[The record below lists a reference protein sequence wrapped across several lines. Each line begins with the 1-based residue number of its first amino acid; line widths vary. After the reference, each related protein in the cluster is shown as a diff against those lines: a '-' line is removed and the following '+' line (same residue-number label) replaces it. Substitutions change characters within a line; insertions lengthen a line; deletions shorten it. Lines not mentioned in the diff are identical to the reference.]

1 MKTKNI
7 FLALLLLLFVTMSF
21 AQEKTR
27 KQLREARKIEKQKQT
42 EILVNSKEFVFV
54 ARNASSQGFR
64 NIDLTSNPNYIKFH
78 QDFIKSEMPFFG
90 RAYSG
95 VAYRGDGG
103 LKFEGK
109 PQEYTFK
116 KEKKA
121 YQIKAVVKG
130 QDDLYSMYL
139 SVFFDGSASLS
150 INSNNRSVI
159 SYSGEIAP
167 IEKKEMK

>member
-1 MKTKNI
+1 LKTKNI
-7 FLALLLLLFVTMSF
+7 FLALLLSLVVTICF
-21 AQEKTR
+21 AQEKTK
-27 KQLREARKIEKQKQT
+27 KQLRQTRKIEKQKQT

-54 ARNASSQGFR
+54 ARNASPQGFR
-64 NIDLTSNPNYIKFH
+64 NIDLTSNANYIKF
-78 QDFIKSEMPFFG
+78 QPDFIKSEMPFFG

-103 LKFEGK
+103 LNFEGK

-130 QDDLYSMYL
+130 QYDVYKMYL
-139 SVFFDGSASLS
+139 SVFYDGSASLS
-150 INSNNRSVI
+150 INSNNRSTI
-159 SYSGEIAP
+159 SYNGEIRP
-167 IEKKEMK
+167 IEKKEIK

>member
-7 FLALLLLLFVTMSF
+7 FLVLLLSLVVTMSF

-27 KQLREARKIEKQKQT
+27 KQLREVRKIEKQKQT

-54 ARNASSQGFR
+54 ARNASPQGFSSV
-64 NIDLTSNPNYIKFH
+64 DLTTNPNYIKF
-78 QDFIKSEMPFFG
+78 QPDFIKSEMPFFG
-90 RAYSG
+90 TAYSG

-103 LKFEGK
+103 LNFEGK
-109 PQEYTFK
+109 PLEYTFK

-130 QDDLYSMYL
+130 QNDVYTMFL
-139 SVFFDGSASLS
+139 SIFFDGSAALS
-150 INSNNRSVI
+150 INSNNRSII
-159 SYSGEIAP
+159 SYIGEIRP
-167 IEKKEMK
+167 IEKKEIK

>member
-7 FLALLLLLFVTMSF
+7 FLVLLLSLVVTMSF

-54 ARNASSQGFR
+54 ARNASPQGFR
-64 NIDLTSNPNYIKFH
+64 NIDLTANPNYLKF
-78 QDFIKSEMPFFG
+78 QPDFIESEMPFFG
-90 RAYSG
+90 TGYTG
-95 VAYRGDGG
+95 IAYRGDSG
-103 LKFEGK
+103 LHFEGK
-109 PQEYTFK
+109 PLEYTFK

-130 QDDLYSMYL
+130 QYDVYTMFL
-139 SVFFDGSASLS
+139 SIFFDGSATLS
-150 INSNNRSVI
+150 INSNNRSTI
-159 SYSGEIAP
+159 SYNGEIRP
-167 IEKKEMK
+167 IEKKEVK

>member
-7 FLALLLLLFVTMSF
+7 FLVLFLSLVVTMSF

-42 EILVNSKEFVFV
+42 EILVNSKEFIFV
-54 ARNASSQGFR
+54 ARNASPQGFGSV
-64 NIDLTSNPNYIKFH
+64 DLTTNPNYIQF
-78 QDFIKSEMPFFG
+78 QPDFIKSEMPFFG
-90 RAYSG
+90 TAYSG

-103 LKFEGK
+103 LNFEGK
-109 PQEYTFK
+109 PLEYTFK

-130 QDDLYSMYL
+130 QNDVYTMFL
-139 SVFFDGSASLS
+139 SIFFDGSASLS
-150 INSNNRSVI
+150 INSNNRSII
-159 SYSGEIAP
+159 SYNGEIGP
-167 IEKKEMK
+167 IEKKDVK

>member
-7 FLALLLLLFVTMSF
+7 FLVLLLSLIVTSSF
-21 AQEKTR
+21 AQVKTR
-27 KQLREARKIEKQKQT
+27 KELREDRKIEKQKQT

-54 ARNASSQGFR
+54 ARNASPQGFR
-64 NIDLTSNPNYIKFH
+64 NIDLTTNPNYIKFSP
-78 QDFIKSEMPFFG
+78 DFIKSEMPFFG

-95 VAYRGDGG
+95 VAYGGGG
-103 LKFEGK
+103 LNFEGK

-130 QDDLYSMYL
+130 QNDVYTMYL
-139 SVFFDGSASLS
+139 SIFFDGSASLS
-150 INSNNRSVI
+150 INSNNRSGI
-159 SYSGEIAP
+159 SYNGEIGP
-167 IEKKEMK
+167 IEKKEIK

>member
-7 FLALLLLLFVTMSF
+7 FLVLFLSLVVTMSF

-54 ARNASSQGFR
+54 ARNASPQGFSSV
-64 NIDLTSNPNYIKFH
+64 DLTTNPNYIKF
-78 QDFIKSEMPFFG
+78 QPDFIKSEMPFFG
-90 RAYSG
+90 TAYSG

-103 LKFEGK
+103 LNFEGK
-109 PQEYTFK
+109 PLEYTFK

-130 QDDLYSMYL
+130 QNDVYTMFL
-139 SVFFDGSASLS
+139 SIFFDGSASLS
-150 INSNNRSVI
+150 INSNNRSII
-159 SYSGEIAP
+159 SYNGEIGP
-167 IEKKEMK
+167 IEKKDVK

>member
-7 FLALLLLLFVTMSF
+7 FLVLLLSLVVTMSF

-54 ARNASSQGFR
+54 ARNASPQGFGSV
-64 NIDLTSNPNYIKFH
+64 DLTTNPNYIKF
-78 QDFIKSEMPFFG
+78 QPDFIKSEMPFFG
-90 RAYSG
+90 TAYSG
-95 VAYRGDGG
+95 VDYRGDGG
-103 LKFEGK
+103 LNFEGK
-109 PQEYTFK
+109 PLEYTFK

-130 QDDLYSMYL
+130 QNDVYTMFL
-139 SVFFDGSASLS
+139 SIFFDGSASLS
-150 INSNNRSVI
+150 INSNNRSII
-159 SYSGEIAP
+159 SYIGEIRP
-167 IEKKEMK
+167 IEKKEIK

>member
-1 MKTKNI
+1 MKTKNA
-7 FLALLLLLFVTMSF
+7 FLLLLLSLVVTISF

-54 ARNASSQGFR
+54 ARNALPQGFR
-64 NIDLTSNPNYIKFH
+64 MINLTSNSNYIKF
-78 QDFIKSEMPFFG
+78 QPDFIKSEMPFFG
-90 RAYSG
+90 IAYSG
-95 VAYRGDGG
+95 VGYRSDGG
-103 LKFEGK
+103 LNFEGK
-109 PQEYTFK
+109 PQEYTIE

-130 QDDLYSMYL
+130 QNDVYSMFL

-150 INSNNRSVI
+150 ISSNNRSTI
-159 SYSGEIAP
+159 SYNGDIFKL
-167 IEKKEMK
+167 EKKEAK

>member
-7 FLALLLLLFVTMSF
+7 FLLLLLSLIVTSSF

-54 ARNASSQGFR
+54 ARNASPQGFR
-64 NIDLTSNPNYIKFH
+64 NIDLTSNPNYIKF
-78 QDFIKSEMPFFG
+78 QPDFIKSEMPFFG

-103 LKFEGK
+103 LHFEGK

-130 QDDLYSMYL
+130 QYDVYTMYL

-150 INSNNRSVI
+150 INSNNRSSI
-159 SYSGEIAP
+159 SYNGEIRP
-167 IEKKEMK
+167 IEKKEIK